1 VSRMSANQFG
11 ASQRLSKPSLRE
23 RLSAMKSTLV
33 ALVSLLVLAATI
45 WGSTRLYDHLNVP
58 VAVIAVESP
67 LHQLTTLEVENLVA
81 PSIRG
86 GFLGMDLQRI
96 RRALEN
102 HPWVEAA
109 SVRRQWPN
117 RLRIQIVE
125 ETPIARWGDSGF
137 LNRQGQAL
145 FADRVG
151 GLEDLP
157 LLAGPAGSA
166 RAVMQQ
172 YRDVN
177 QLLQPV
183 GLRVVEFRQGHR
195 GDWTLRFD
203 NGTGM
208 TIGRDRVL
216 EKLQRFLVVWE
227 QTLADRAGEIDLV
240 DIRYE
245 NGVAVHWRGDQE
257 TGIL

>member
-1 VSRMSANQFG
+1 
-11 ASQRLSKPSLRE
+11 
-23 RLSAMKSTLV
+23 
-33 ALVSLLVLAATI
+33 
-45 WGSTRLYDHLNVP
+45 
-58 VAVIAVESP
+58 
-67 LHQLTTLEVENLVA
+67 
-81 PSIRG
+81 
-86 GFLGMDLQRI
+86 
-96 RRALEN
+96 
-102 HPWVEAA
+102 
-109 SVRRQWPN
+109 
-117 RLRIQIVE
+117 
-125 ETPIARWGDSGF
+125 
-137 LNRQGQAL
+137 
-145 FADRVG
+145 
-151 GLEDLP
+151 
-157 LLAGPAGSA
+157 
-166 RAVMQQ
+166 MQQ